1 MSERVPASAKAPAGE
16 PGTAPLVEL
25 RGVRRVFEGGLVVA
39 LDGVDLALGRGQ
51 FVAVTGPSGSGKTT
65 LLNLMGAMDLPDEGE
80 LLFEGQRID
89 SRRAMERV
97 RAERIGFV
105 FQLHNLIPVLRA
117 AENVEVPLV
126 PRMRRAERRDRA
138 RKLLG
143 DVGLA
148 HRADS
153 GVRGLSGGERQRVA
167 IARAL
172 ANEPALILADEPTGN
187 LDSRTGHEVMEV
199 LHAARKRTG
208 ATLVLVTHNLEICEG
223 CDRHVKLH
231 DGKILP

>member
-1 MSERVPASAKAPAGE
+1 MSDA
-16 PGTAPLVEL
+16 LVEL
-25 RGVRRVFEGGLVVA
+25 RRVRRIFEGGSVVA
-39 LDGVDLALGRGQ
+39 LDGVDLALGKGQ

-80 LLFEGQRID
+80 ILFEGRPVD

-105 FQLHNLIPVLRA
+105 FQMHNLIPVLHV

-126 PRMRRAERRDRA
+126 PRMRRAERRERA
-138 RKLLG
+138 LRLLG
-143 DVGLA
+143 EVGLE
-148 HRADS
+148 HRADAD
-153 GVRGLSGGERQRVA
+153 VRGLSGGERQRVA

-172 ANEPALILADEPTGN
+172 ANDPALILADEPTGN
-187 LDSRTGHEVMEV
+187 LDSRTGHDVMEV

-223 CDRHVKLH
+223 CDRHVRIH

>member
-1 MSERVPASAKAPAGE
+1 MSEPAFAETSAGK
-16 PGTAPLVEL
+16 PLVEL
-25 RGVRRVFEGGLVVA
+25 RHVRRYFEGGRVVA
-39 LDGVDLALGRGQ
+39 LDGVDLALGRGE

-65 LLNLMGAMDLPDEGE
+65 ILNLMGAMDLPDEGE
-80 LLFEGQRID
+80 ILFDGRPVD

-105 FQLHNLIPVLRA
+105 FQMHNLIPVLRA

-126 PRMRRAERRDRA
+126 PRRMPRAERRDRA
-138 RKLLG
+138 RRLLG
-143 DVGLA
+143 EVGLA
-148 HRADS
+148 DRALAD
-153 GVRGLSGGERQRVA
+153 VRGLSGGERQRVA

-172 ANEPALILADEPTGN
+172 ANDPALILADEPTGN

-208 ATLVLVTHNLEICEG
+208 ATLVLVTHNLEICAG
-223 CDRHVKLH
+223 SDRHVKLH
-231 DGKILP
+231 DGRIES

>member
-1 MSERVPASAKAPAGE
+1 MSEGGGGGGSGAG
-16 PGTAPLVEL
+16 GPLVEL
-25 RGVRRVFEGGLVVA
+25 RRVRRLFEGGRVHA
-39 LDGVDLALGRGQ
+39 LDGIDLALHRGE

-80 LLFEGQRID
+80 VYFEGTRID
-89 SRRAMERV
+89 SARAMERV

-105 FQLHNLIPVLRA
+105 FQMHNLIPVLRA

-126 PRMRRAERRDRA
+126 PRMPRAARRERAVR
-138 RKLLG
+138 LLG
-143 DVGLA
+143 EVGLG
-148 HRADS
+148 HRADAD
-153 GVRGLSGGERQRVA
+153 VRGLSGGERQRVA

-199 LHAARKRTG
+199 LHAARRRTG

-231 DGKILP
+231 DGRIEA

>member
-1 MSERVPASAKAPAGE
+1 MGGARGDGA
-16 PGTAPLVEL
+16 LVEL
-25 RGVRRVFEGGLVVA
+25 RGVRRVFEGGQVVA
-39 LDGVDLALGRGQ
+39 LDGVDLTLHRGQ

-80 LLFEGQRID
+80 VVFEGRPID
-89 SRRAMERV
+89 SLRAMERI

-105 FQLHNLIPVLRA
+105 FQMHNLIPVLRA

-126 PRMRRAERRDRA
+126 PRLPRAARRERA

-148 HRADS
+148 HRADAD
-153 GVRGLSGGERQRVA
+153 VRGLSGGERQRVA

-172 ANEPALILADEPTGN
+172 VNDPALILADEPTGN
-187 LDSRTGHEVMEV
+187 LDSRTGNEVMEV
-199 LHAARKRTG
+199 LHAARHRVG

-223 CDRHVKLH
+223 ADRHVVLH
-231 DGKILP
+231 DGKIVGSP

>member
-1 MSERVPASAKAPAGE
+1 MNEGALVA
-16 PGTAPLVEL
+16 TLVEL
-25 RGVRRVFEGGLVVA
+25 RGVRRVFEGGSVVA
-39 LDGVDLALGRGQ
+39 LDGVDLVLCRGE

-80 LLFEGQRID
+80 ILFEGQRVD

-105 FQLHNLIPVLRA
+105 FQMHNLIPVLRA

-126 PRMRRAERRDRA
+126 PRLARGARRKRA
-138 RKLLG
+138 RNLLEE
-143 DVGLA
+143 VGLA
-148 HRADS
+148 HRAEAD
-153 GVRGLSGGERQRVA
+153 VRGLSGGERQRVA

-172 ANEPALILADEPTGN
+172 ANDPALILADEPTGN
-187 LDSRTGHEVMEV
+187 LDSKTGNGVMEV
-199 LHAARKRTG
+199 LHAARRRTG

-223 CDRHVKLH
+223 ADRHVKLH
-231 DGKILP
+231 DGKIVS

>member
-1 MSERVPASAKAPAGE
+1 MSEA
-16 PGTAPLVEL
+16 LVEL
-25 RGVRRVFEGGLVVA
+25 RRVRRIFEGGSVVA
-39 LDGVDLALGRGQ
+39 LDGGDLALGKGQ

-80 LLFEGQRID
+80 ILFEGRSVD
-89 SRRAMERV
+89 SHRAMERV

-105 FQLHNLIPVLRA
+105 FQMHNLIPVLHV

-126 PRMRRAERRDRA
+126 PRMRRAERRERA
-138 RKLLG
+138 LRLLG
-143 DVGLA
+143 EVGLA
-148 HRADS
+148 HRADAD
-153 GVRGLSGGERQRVA
+153 VRGLSGGERQRVA

-172 ANEPALILADEPTGN
+172 ANDPALILADEPTGN
-187 LDSRTGHEVMEV
+187 LDSRTGHDVMEV

-208 ATLVLVTHNLEICEG
+208 ATLVLVTHNLEMCEG
-223 CDRHVKLH
+223 CDRHVKIH

>member
-1 MSERVPASAKAPAGE
+1 MSDA
-16 PGTAPLVEL
+16 LVEF
-25 RGVRRVFEGGLVVA
+25 RRVRRVFEGGSVVA
-39 LDGVDLALGRGQ
+39 LAGVDLALGRGE

-80 LLFEGQRID
+80 ILFDGRPVD

-105 FQLHNLIPVLRA
+105 FQMHNLIPVLRA

-126 PRMRRAERRDRA
+126 PRMGRAQRRERARRLLEEVGLGHRAE
-138 RKLLG
+138 
-143 DVGLA
+143 
-148 HRADS
+148 AD
-153 GVRGLSGGERQRVA
+153 VRGLSGGERQRVA

-172 ANEPALILADEPTGN
+172 ANDPALILADEPTGN
-187 LDSRTGHEVMEV
+187 LDSKTGHGVMEV

-208 ATLVLVTHNLEICEG
+208 ATLVLVTHNLELCEG
-223 CDRHVKLH
+223 SDRHVKLL
-231 DGKILP
+231 DGKIAP

>member
-1 MSERVPASAKAPAGE
+1 MNEGSGAA
-16 PGTAPLVEL
+16 TLVEL
-25 RGVRRVFEGGLVVA
+25 RSVRRVFEGGSVIA
-39 LDGVDLALGRGQ
+39 LDGVDLALGRGE

-80 LLFEGQRID
+80 ILFEGRRVD

-105 FQLHNLIPVLRA
+105 FQMHNLIPVLRA

-126 PRMRRAERRDRA
+126 PRLARGARRERA
-138 RKLLG
+138 RKLLEG
-143 DVGLA
+143 VGLA
-148 HRADS
+148 HRAEAD
-153 GVRGLSGGERQRVA
+153 VRGLSGGERQRVA

-172 ANEPALILADEPTGN
+172 ANDPALILADEPTGN

-199 LHAARKRTG
+199 LHAARRRTG

-223 CDRHVKLH
+223 ADRHVKLH
-231 DGKILP
+231 DGKIVS

>member
-1 MSERVPASAKAPAGE
+1 MSDA
-16 PGTAPLVEL
+16 LVEL
-25 RGVRRVFEGGLVVA
+25 RRVRRVFEGGSVIA
-39 LDGVDLALGRGQ
+39 LDGIDLALGRGE

-80 LLFEGQRID
+80 ILFEGRRID

-105 FQLHNLIPVLRA
+105 FQMHNLIPVLRA

-126 PRMRRAERRDRA
+126 PRMRRAGRRARA
-138 RKLLG
+138 RKLLE
-143 DVGLA
+143 DVGLG
-148 HRADS
+148 HRADAD
-153 GVRGLSGGERQRVA
+153 VRGLSGGERQRIA

-172 ANEPALILADEPTGN
+172 ANDPALILADEPTGN
-187 LDSRTGHEVMEV
+187 LDSRTGHEVMDV
-199 LHAARKRTG
+199 LHAARRRTG

-223 CDRHVKLH
+223 SDRHVKLH
-231 DGKILP
+231 DGRIVPGS

>member
-1 MSERVPASAKAPAGE
+1 MSDPFAARPPDGRTTSEF
-16 PGTAPLVEL
+16 LVEL
-25 RGVRRVFEGGLVVA
+25 RAARRLFEGGRVVA
-39 LDGVDLALGRGQ
+39 LDGIDLQIGRGE
-51 FVAVTGPSGSGKTT
+51 FVAVTGRSGSGKTT
-65 LLNLMGAMDLPDEGE
+65 LLNLMGAMDLPNAGE
-80 LLFEGQRID
+80 IFFEGRRVD

-105 FQLHNLIPVLRA
+105 FQMHNLIPVLHA

-126 PRMRRAERRDRA
+126 PRMRRAERRERA
-138 RKLLG
+138 RRLLG
-143 DVGLA
+143 EVGLA
-148 HRADS
+148 HRADAD
-153 GVRGLSGGERQRVA
+153 VRGLSGGERQRVA

-172 ANEPALILADEPTGN
+172 ANDPALILADEPTGN
-187 LDSRTGHEVMEV
+187 LDSRTGHDVMEV

>member
-1 MSERVPASAKAPAGE
+1 MGGARGDGA
-16 PGTAPLVEL
+16 LVEL
-25 RGVRRVFEGGLVVA
+25 RRVRRVFEGGGVVA
-39 LDGVDLALGRGQ
+39 LDGVDLTLHRGQ

-65 LLNLMGAMDLPDEGE
+65 LLNLMGAMDLPDEGQV
-80 LLFEGQRID
+80 LFEGRPID
-89 SRRAMERV
+89 SLRAMERV

-105 FQLHNLIPVLRA
+105 FQMHNLIPVLHA

-126 PRMRRAERRDRA
+126 PRLPRAARRERA

-143 DVGLA
+143 EVGLA
-148 HRADS
+148 HRADAD
-153 GVRGLSGGERQRVA
+153 VRGLSGGERQRVA

-172 ANEPALILADEPTGN
+172 ANDPALILADEPTGN

-199 LHAARKRTG
+199 LHAARRRTG

-223 CDRHVKLH
+223 SDRHVKLH
-231 DGKILP
+231 DGRIEA

>member
-1 MSERVPASAKAPAGE
+1 MSEGAPGATEG
-16 PGTAPLVEL
+16 PLVEL
-25 RGVRRVFEGGLVVA
+25 RRVRRIFEGGHVIA
-39 LDGVDLALGRGQ
+39 LDGVDLALHRGQ

-65 LLNLMGAMDLPDEGE
+65 LLNLMGAMDLPDEGQV
-80 LLFEGQRID
+80 LFEGRPVD
-89 SRRAMERV
+89 SLRAMERV
-97 RAERIGFV
+97 RADRIGFV
-105 FQLHNLIPVLRA
+105 FQMHNLIPVLRA

-126 PRMRRAERRDRA
+126 PRLPRAARRERA

-143 DVGLA
+143 EVGLA
-148 HRADS
+148 HRADAD
-153 GVRGLSGGERQRVA
+153 VRGLSGGERQRVA

-172 ANEPALILADEPTGN
+172 ANDPVLILADEPTGN

-223 CDRHVKLH
+223 SDRHVKLH
-231 DGKILP
+231 DGRIEA

>member
-1 MSERVPASAKAPAGE
+1 MNEGALGA
-16 PGTAPLVEL
+16 TLVEL
-25 RGVRRVFEGGLVVA
+25 RGVRRVFEGGSVVA
-39 LDGVDLALGRGQ
+39 LDGVDLVLCRGE

-80 LLFEGQRID
+80 ILFEGQRVD

-105 FQLHNLIPVLRA
+105 FQMHNLIPVLRA

-126 PRMRRAERRDRA
+126 PRLARGARRKRA
-138 RKLLG
+138 RNLLEE
-143 DVGLA
+143 VGLA
-148 HRADS
+148 HRAEAD
-153 GVRGLSGGERQRVA
+153 VRGLSGGERQRVA

-172 ANEPALILADEPTGN
+172 ANDPALILADEPTGN
-187 LDSRTGHEVMEV
+187 LDSKTGNGVMEV
-199 LHAARKRTG
+199 LHAARRRTG

-223 CDRHVKLH
+223 ADRHVKLH
-231 DGKILP
+231 DGKIVS

>member
-1 MSERVPASAKAPAGE
+1 M
-16 PGTAPLVEL
+16 PLVEL
-25 RGVRRVFEGGLVVA
+25 RKVRRYFEGGQVVA
-39 LDGVDLALGRGQ
+39 LDGVDLTLERGR

-80 LLFEGQRID
+80 VLIDGRRID
-89 SRRAMERV
+89 SLRAMERM

-105 FQLHNLIPVLRA
+105 FQMHNLIPVLRA

-126 PRMRRAERRDRA
+126 PRLPRAARRDRA
-138 RKLLG
+138 MKLLG
-143 DVGLA
+143 EVGLA
-148 HRADS
+148 HRADAD
-153 GVRGLSGGERQRVA
+153 VRGLSGGERQRVA

-172 ANEPALILADEPTGN
+172 ANDPALILADEPTGN

-223 CDRHVKLH
+223 CDLHVKLH
-231 DGKILP
+231 DGRIEA